1 MTNGKE
7 RSEFVLH
14 THADGTVHSHAPHD
28 EGGPRAGFAEA
39 EHSCTREEGLHV
51 HLDGTAHSHAPG
63 VPHVHTNKKAVHDRL
78 AKACGHLES
87 VIRMIDNDRDCSE
100 VLVQLAAVRSAIN
113 NAGKVLLQDHI
124 SECVTEAIMHD
135 DKQKIVELNKAIEQF
150 MK

>member
-1 MTNGKE
+1 MCNEMEHDGLTTH
-7 RSEFVLH
+7 V
-14 THADGTVHSHAPHD
+14 HADGTVHSHD
-28 EGGPRAGFAEA
+28 
-39 EHSCTREEGLHV
+39 
-51 HLDGTAHSHAPG
+51 HA

-78 AKACGHLES
+78 AKANGHLES

-124 SECVTEAIMHD
+124 TECITEAIRHN
-135 DKQKIVELNKAIEQF
+135 DKQRIVELNKAIEQF